1 MAWMKNGLPDVSE
14 TGVQRLIVGAGW
26 GALLLAVD
34 PTGTGWMKGQESS
47 LVHYLLVWPVLVVP
61 FVLLA
66 GLGQMRRR
74 TLEIWAVIAALLAVL
89 LVWHDLTRQPPGR
102 YLSPSPLLIPMS
114 AAFFFLTHQLVAAGD
129 TARRWIAPYE
139 TLFAQASRQFVQF
152 VLSVAMTG
160 AFWAILGLGAGLF
173 GLIGVKGFG
182 QIIGQSWFIYLTTPV
197 VFALAVQVAD
207 VRAGLIEGIRTLGLN
222 LVSWL
227 GPLLTLLCLAFL
239 LFLPFTGLQPLW
251 STKAATPI
259 LLAAALVLAVL
270 INAAY
275 QDGRRDPPPAGLL
288 KLSARVSAVSLTPL
302 VALAAYATALRVGQY
317 GLTPDRVVALAVI
330 VVAAVLAGGYLLA
343 ALLPGGWMK
352 RLEPTN
358 ITALVLALGVLLA
371 LFTPLADPARLSVD
385 SQVARLTKGVTAPDR
400 FDYTFLSLQAQRY
413 GREALAR
420 LKQRQDHVGELA
432 RKADVLESASA
443 APRRLRAESYTA
455 LPKGTVLP
463 PDFLAT
469 QWWED
474 QDDAPDCEAGTALT
488 CEAFLADLDGDG
500 APEVLIETVL
510 NNGPYGTVKAYRR
523 EPDGWKYFAQSET
536 PLCGQDLPALRRDGA
551 RTVVAGLRDLVV
563 GGRRLG
569 FEPRSDCGS
578 QPGTGR

>member
-14 TGVQRLIVGAGW
+14 TGVQRLIVGVGW

-34 PTGTGWMKGQESS
+34 PFGTGWMKAQEES
-47 LVHYLLVWPVLVVP
+47 LAHFLLVWPVLVTP

-74 TLEIWAVIAALLAVL
+74 TLEIWAVAAALLAVL
-89 LVWHDLTRQPPGR
+89 LVWHDIARQPPGR
-102 YLSPSPLLIPMS
+102 HPSPSPLLIPMS
-114 AAFFFLTHQLVAAGD
+114 AVFFFLAHQLVAAGD
-129 TARRWIAPYE
+129 AARRWIAPYE

-152 VLSVAMTG
+152 GLSVAMTG
-160 AFWAILGLGAGLF
+160 AFWAVLGLGSGLF
-173 GLIGVKGFG
+173 GLIGVKAFG
-182 QIIGQSWFIYLTTPV
+182 QLIGQSWFVYLTTPV

-259 LLAAALVLAVL
+259 LLTAALVLAAL

-275 QDGRRDPPPAGLL
+275 QDGRRDPAPAVLL
-288 KLSARVSAVSLTPL
+288 KLSARISAALLTPL
-302 VALAAYATALRVGQY
+302 VALAAYGTALRIGQY
-317 GLTPDRVVALAVI
+317 GLTPDRVIALAVLA
-330 VVAAVLAGGYLLA
+330 VAAVLALGYLLA

-385 SQVARLTKGVTAPDR
+385 SQVARLRKGLVKPDR
-400 FDYTFLSLQAQRY
+400 FDFEFLARHGQRY
-413 GREALAR
+413 GRAALDL
-420 LKQRQDHVGELA
+420 LKRRPDQIGELA
-432 RKADVLESASA
+432 RTAD
-443 APRRLRAESYTA
+443 APGRSEAPAPQFLSPQYVVY
-455 LPKGTVLP
+455 PKGAVLP
-463 PDFLAT
+463 PDFLSMRWRAD
-469 QWWED
+469 EPG
-474 QDDAPDCEAGTALT
+474 APNCEAGGPLS
-488 CEAFLADLDGDG
+488 CEAYLSDFDGDG
-500 APEVLIETVL
+500 APEILVQVLI
-510 NNGPYGTVKAYRR
+510 NGHIYGPAQLYRR
-523 EPDGWKYFAQSET
+523 EAGGWRYFARAAA
-536 PLCGQDLPALRRDGA
+536 PLCDEDLPALRRDGA
-551 RTVVAGLRDLVV
+551 TVGAPAMRDLVV
-563 GGRRLG
+563 GGRRFG
-569 FEPRSDCGS
+569 F
-578 QPGTGR
+578 QPEQACADRAR